1 MGRASHA
8 LRMLTKRHTSAVWE
22 LYELMEVVVDAG
34 KKKQQKKKHTK
45 KHKKQTSKE
54 AIRYASCVRE

>member
-34 KKKQQKKKHTK
+34 KKKKTKKKHTQK
-45 KHKKQTSKE
+45 KIKNKQARK
-54 AIRYASCVRE
+54 RYATQVV

>member
-34 KKKQQKKKHTK
+34 KKKKQKKNT
-45 KHKKQTSKE
+45 HKKK
-54 AIRYASCVRE
+54 

>member
-34 KKKQQKKKHTK
+34 KKKNKKKNTK
-45 KHKKQTSKE
+45 KNMKNKQARK
-54 AIRYASCVRE
+54 RYATQVV